1 MRSTI
6 PSLPICSVL
15 SRLFFTWFKSFPLT
29 VTSVY
34 LDMEMVA
41 TKGNSVEARTL
52 WSHTD
57 SCCSTCLPTGN
68 GTKAESHSPMCP
80 TFWSPSFHHTE
91 LHFSFTSTY
100 NNNKKKKE
108 RKSTLCKFLAQH
120 LVSRVPTQATGS
132 IPCMLLQ
139 RQHVHAVPPVP
150 KATREFKHQ
159 LLRSHSFF
167 QEKHIRSCSFPKSN
181 RQHYKNVISPISVGT
196 WFSVTVSNHFLFQL
210 SSASLVQLF
219 QLCSTHHTVK
229 LTGAARRGGV

>member
-41 TKGNSVEARTL
+41 TKGNPVEARTL

-68 GTKAESHSPMCP
+68 GTKAVSQSYVSNILESFLSPHRT
-80 TFWSPSFHHTE
+80 TFL
-91 LHFSFTSTY
+91 LHFY
-100 NNNKKKKE
+100 IQQQKKKK

-159 LLRSHSFF
+159 LLHSHSFF

-181 RQHYKNVISPISVGT
+181 RQHYKNVISPISVST

-229 LTGAARRGGV
+229 LTRAARRGGV

>member
-1 MRSTI
+1 MEQRQSLTVLCVQHSGVLPFTTQNYI
-6 PSLPICSVL
+6 SPSLL
-15 SRLFFTWFKSFPLT
+15 HTT
-29 VTSVY
+29 T
-34 LDMEMVA
+34 
-41 TKGNSVEARTL
+41 TKKR
-52 WSHTD
+52 
-57 SCCSTCLPTGN
+57 
-68 GTKAESHSPMCP
+68 K
-80 TFWSPSFHHTE
+80 
-91 LHFSFTSTY
+91 
-100 NNNKKKKE
+100 

-181 RQHYKNVISPISVGT
+181 RQHYKNVISPISVST

-229 LTGAARRGGV
+229 LTGAAWRGGV